1 MVRVRRCG
9 LVVCAIVLAGCN
21 GGSAG
26 EQAPARMPDSNGGNR
41 GNGGIGLIV
50 AYEAGNHLHR
60 YGARVYADG
69 RYEQFSTTQP
79 GEAPRWER
87 FEPFGKRETGAI
99 AAAVDDALAARIPDR
114 ISAGD
119 PPPPDA
125 ATAHVRLREREIEVG
140 NWPKNAPPELQRVLD
155 TVAEQRRRP
164 PTPSTW
170 ELWTR
175 GAVVSLDLSCDVGDV
190 AALHALD
197 DALFMSSASPGDA
210 PAGDDPPEDTPLVRV
225 TFSGRNGDDVLS
237 VFADGRRVER
247 TAAGETSERRL
258 GSDQLAA
265 VRRALAATDWGA
277 LPSRLC

>member
-1 MVRVRRCG
+1 MRRVRRCG
-9 LVVCAIVLAGCN
+9 LVVCAVIFLAGCN
-21 GGSAG
+21 GGPSR
-26 EQAPARMPDSNGGNR
+26 EEAPARMPESGGGNGGN
-41 GNGGIGLIV
+41 GLIV
-50 AYEAGNHLHR
+50 AYEAGNHLHQ

-69 RYEQFSTTQP
+69 RYEQFSTSRP
-79 GEAPRWER
+79 GEAPQWER
-87 FEPFGKRETGAI
+87 FEPFGERQTGAI
-99 AAAVDDALAARIPDR
+99 AKAVDAALAARIPDR

-125 ATAHVRLREREIEVG
+125 STAHVRLRDREIEVG

-170 ELWTR
+170 ELWSR
-175 GAVVSLDLSCDVGDV
+175 GAVVSLDLGCDVGDV
-190 AALHALD
+190 AALRALD
-197 DALFMSSASPGDA
+197 DALFMTSAAPGDA
-210 PAGDDPPEDTPLVRV
+210 PAGDDPPTDTPLVRV
-225 TFSGRNGDDVLS
+225 TFSGRDGDDVLS

-247 TAAGETSERRL
+247 TAAGESSERRM

-265 VRRALAATDWGA
+265 VRRALAATDWAA

>member
-1 MVRVRRCG
+1 MGPAWRWV
-9 LVVCAIVLAGCN
+9 LTMTAAIALAGC
-21 GGSAG
+21 GGGASG
-26 EQAPARMPDSNGGNR
+26 EAPARVETPVPEPEPDN
-41 GNGGIGLIV
+41 GLIV

-69 RYEQFSTTQP
+69 RYEQFSTSGP
-79 GEAPRWER
+79 GEAPQWER
-87 FEPFGKRETGAI
+87 YEPFGERETGAI
-99 AAAVDDALAARIPDR
+99 ADAVDAALAASLPDR

-125 ATAHVRLREREIEVG
+125 ATAQVRLRDREIEVG

-155 TVAEQRRRP
+155 TIAEERRRP

-170 ELWTR
+170 ELWSR
-175 GAVVSLDLSCDVGDV
+175 GAVVALQVGCEVGEV
-190 AALHALD
+190 AVLRGLD
-197 DALFMSSASPGDA
+197 DALFMGSAPPGDA
-210 PAGDDPPEDTPLVRV
+210 PAGDDPPADTPLVRV
-225 TFSGRNGDDVLS
+225 TFSGPKGDDVLS

-247 TAAGETSERRL
+247 SAAGETSERRL
-258 GSDQLAA
+258 GADELAA